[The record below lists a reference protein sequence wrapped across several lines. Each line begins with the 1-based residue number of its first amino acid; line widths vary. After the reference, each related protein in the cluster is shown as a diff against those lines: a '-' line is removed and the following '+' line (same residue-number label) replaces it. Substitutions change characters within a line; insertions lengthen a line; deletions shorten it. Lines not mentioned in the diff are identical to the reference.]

1 MKKLIFSAVVMLI
14 ASISLIDAQGSTP
27 NITSR
32 QAKQQARIARGLN
45 TGRLTKPEA
54 ARLEGEQKRIRI
66 EKRMAKSDGVVTPG
80 ERKFLNMELDRSGRD
95 IYREERGKQAR
106 GL

>member
-27 NITSR
+27 NITAR
-32 QAKQQARIARGLN
+32 QAKQ
-45 TGRLTKPEA
+45 LTKPEA
-54 ARLEGEQKRIRI
+54 ARLEGEQKRIRM

-95 IYREERGKQAR
+95 IYREEHGKQAR